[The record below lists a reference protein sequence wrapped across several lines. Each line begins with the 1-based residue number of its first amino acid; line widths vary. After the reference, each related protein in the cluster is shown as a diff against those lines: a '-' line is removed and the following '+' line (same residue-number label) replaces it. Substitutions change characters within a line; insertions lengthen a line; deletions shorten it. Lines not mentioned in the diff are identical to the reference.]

1 MSTLFERLIEAQQRA
16 ETALSDE
23 RKIVEQMQDKTYK
36 ERKTRELLFDHVLME
51 SSLFNKEMKKILN
64 VIDVQRG
71 VELAM
76 AEVGTYAFTD
86 DDHCDFEDGSECK
99 TVGMKLVTASKGDGY
114 SFRYQ
119 VTNCV
124 TAAGTPK
131 SGDIRLVMV
140 NVFNETVRYFFLP
153 KNIWD
158 NEENP
163 MWSQSSGYKGTINGG
178 WTKVGGCLTTSADNI
193 NLDDFEVGS
202 FVELAQKQVTC

>member
-1 MSTLFERLIEAQQRA
+1 MSTLFDKLIEAQKRA
-16 ETALSDE
+16 DIALSDE
-23 RKIVEQMQDKTYK
+23 RKIVEEMQDKTYK

-51 SSLFNKEMKKILN
+51 SSLFDKGMRKILD
-64 VIDVQRG
+64 VLDVQRG

-76 AEVGTYAFTD
+76 AEVGNYKFTD

-99 TVGMKLVTASKGDGY
+99 TVGMKLVTTSKSDGY

-153 KNIWD
+153 KNKWD
-158 NEENP
+158 GDNP
-163 MWSQSSGYKGTINGG
+163 MWSQSKGFKGTINGG
-178 WTKVGGCLTTSADNI
+178 WPKVGQLLTTSATGVI
-193 NLDDFEVGS
+193 LDDFEVGT
-202 FVELAQKQVTC
+202 FVELAKRKITC